1 MTKDIYHWQYP
12 IQKKGPG
19 IDGAEL
25 PIFESDYI
33 IFPVAYGVGIE
44 YDADDWIQK
53 IKKIIVNNINF
64 LQQSHVKFVLF
75 DLYEASKDLSKAA
88 NIFQQVLDKKIYVIS
103 ANRKLLQKD
112 SNTNIIIVFNDY
124 WKTCMPS
131 RDCSCKFTPKKLYIN
146 LTRVARFHRC
156 MLLDQ
161 LFNANLFYRGYN
173 TFSKRVVPET
183 DLYFKMYPNSC
194 INKINFNILDVK
206 NLYKR
211 NPNYFVPYQACKNSF
226 VYLATETLVTNERMF
241 FSEKIYKPIA
251 IGIPFMVLGNP
262 GTLSVLKALGYETF
276 SKWFDEDYDLDYDIK
291 DRIQIIVKNLKTY
304 SDYTPND
311 LVKIRKEMAT
321 VCKKN
326 LEIYKVHNKQND
338 LYNSIQKVLNV

>member
-12 IQKKGPG
+12 IQKGPG
-19 IDGAEL
+19 IYGAKL
-25 PIFESDYI
+25 PIFESEYT
-33 IFPVAYGVGIE
+33 IFPVAYGVSIE
-44 YDADDWIQK
+44 NNAENWIQK
-53 IKKIIVNNINF
+53 IKKIILKDINF

-75 DLYEASKDLSKAA
+75 DLYEASKNLYKAA
-88 NIFQQVLDKKIYVIS
+88 NVFQQVLDRKIYVIS

-112 SNTNIIIVFNDY
+112 DNVNIMIVFNDH

-131 RDCSCKFTPKKLYIN
+131 RERPCKFTPKKLYIN

-161 LFNANLFYRGYN
+161 LFNSHLFYRGYN
-173 TFSKRVVPET
+173 TFGKSKSNET
-183 DLYFKMYPNSC
+183 DLYIKMYPNSC
-194 INKINFNILDVK
+194 IDKMNFNVLDVK
-206 NLYKR
+206 NLCKK
-211 NPNYFVPYQACKNSF
+211 NPNYFVPLQACKNSF

-251 IGIPFMVLGNP
+251 IGMPFMVLGNP
-262 GTLSVLKALGYETF
+262 GSLSVLKDLGYETF
-276 SKWFDEDYDLDYDIK
+276 SRWFDEDYDLDYDIK

-304 SDYTPND
+304 SDFKPND
-311 LVKIRKEMAT
+311 LVKIRKEMTT
-321 VCKKN
+321 VCKNN
-326 LEIYKVHNKQND
+326 LEIYKVHSKQND